1 MTETSI
7 QAIVMPKWGL
17 AMTEGMVSAWLVEE
31 GSEIAGG
38 DELLEIET
46 TKITNVLEASA
57 GGTLRRR
64 VAEEGGTLPVGALLG
79 VLADPAVA
87 DAAIDAFIDDF
98 RERFAAAEAE
108 AAEVEPEPQSLVAD
122 GQRFRYLEMG
132 AGEDDQA
139 PVLFLH
145 GFGADLNNWMF
156 NQPALVEQGHRALAL
171 DLPGHGGS
179 GKELADPSLAGL
191 ADAVAGFMAAVL
203 SGPVHL
209 VGHSL
214 GGAIALHLAQSLPG
228 QVASL
233 TLICPAGL
241 GPEIDGGFITGFIEG
256 KRGKHLKPVLEMLV
270 QDPSLI
276 SRDMVEDVLKFK
288 RLDGA
293 QAALA
298 AIAEASFPAG
308 RQAADLRA
316 ALDGLAPP
324 VQVIW
329 GQADRI
335 VPASQAENL
344 PETVTV
350 RVLEGAGHMPHMEK
364 AAEVNRL
371 ILDFLAS

>member
-31 GSEIAGG
+31 GAEIAGG

-46 TKITNVLEASA
+46 TKITNVLEAAA

-64 VAEEGGTLPVGALLG
+64 VAEDGGTLPVGALLG
-79 VLADPAVA
+79 VLADAAVA

-98 RERFAAAEAE
+98 RERFAEAEAE
-108 AAEVEPEPQSLVAD
+108 AAEVEPEPQSLVAG

-132 AGEDDQA
+132 TGGAEDT

-156 NQPALVEQGHRALAL
+156 NQPALVEQGHRTLAL

-179 GKELADPSLAGL
+179 DKELADPSLSGL
-191 ADAVAGFMAAVL
+191 ADEVAGFMAAVL

-214 GGAIALHLAQSLPG
+214 GGAIALQLAQAAPG
-228 QVASL
+228 KVASL

-293 QAALA
+293 QAALT
-298 AIAEASFPAG
+298 AIAGASFPAG
-308 RQAADLRA
+308 GQTADLRELLDDL
-316 ALDGLAPP
+316 ALPI
-324 VQVIW
+324 QVIW

-335 VPASQAENL
+335 VPASQAEGL
-344 PETVTV
+344 PASVTV
-350 RVLEGAGHMPHMEK
+350 RILEGAGHMPHMEK

-371 ILDFLAS
+371 ILDFLAG